1 MLNSVVTE
9 AGAEI
14 RIEDEVVTTAGFRP
28 PAVDVEGGPV
38 KEASIMEVISPIL
51 LRFPRIPNLG
61 LRTLALAPYVRSAT
75 SQATR
80 PLTVTSV

>member
-14 RIEDEVVTTAGFRP
+14 RIEDEVVTAAGFRP
-28 PAVDVEGGPV
+28 PAVDVEAVPV
-38 KEASIMEVISPIL
+38 TEASLMEVISLIL
-51 LRFPRIPNLG
+51 LQFPRIPKLG
-61 LRTLALAPYVRSAT
+61 LRTLALAPFVRSAT